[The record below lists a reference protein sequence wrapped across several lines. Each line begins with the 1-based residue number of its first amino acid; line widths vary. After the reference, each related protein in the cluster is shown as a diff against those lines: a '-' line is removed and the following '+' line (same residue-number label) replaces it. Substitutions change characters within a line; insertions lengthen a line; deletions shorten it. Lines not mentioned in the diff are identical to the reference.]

1 MVSGFFK
8 HIYSLIK
15 QSDLVIEILDARHP
29 EKTRNKNLE
38 HNVLSQEKKLLLIIN
53 KSDLVEK
60 QKLEEDKKELQKDSN
75 LKVIFIS
82 ALNKDGINMIRR
94 EIAAEKGKKENYTIG
109 IIGYPN
115 VGKSTLINALAGKG
129 RGRVATSRKAGLTRG
144 ISKVKITEGV
154 YLIDSPG
161 IIPKDNEDE
170 FDLFLVE
177 SKNPNQLEDIERT
190 ALKLIQQMGKE
201 KICKIF
207 DIKFSNQD
215 EETLLDE
222 IALKKNLVRTGGKA
236 DTEKGA
242 RYLLEKY
249 QKHELK

>member
-15 QSDLVIEILDARHP
+15 QSDFVIEILDARHP
-29 EKTRNKNLE
+29 QKTRNFDLEKN
-38 HNVLSQEKKLLLIIN
+38 VIYQGKTLILVIN
-53 KSDLVEK
+53 KADLVEK
-60 QKLEEDKKELQKDSN
+60 KELEETKKEIQKESN

-82 ALNKDGINMIRR
+82 AKEKDGINMIRR
-94 EIAAEKGKKENYTIG
+94 EISSSRGKKENFTIG

-144 ISKVKITEGV
+144 LSRVKISEGI

-161 IIPKDNEDE
+161 IIPKENEDE

-207 DIKFSNQD
+207 GINFENQD

-222 IALKKNLVRTGGKA
+222 IALKKNLVRAGGKA